1 MVFWLAMS
9 YTKKTVW
16 ILGAGFSRS
25 LGGPLLGDLLTERGE
40 LEFKSRFPNKKD
52 TYLYHPYLSGLREHK
67 YSNMPLWSDVE
78 EFLEFVDL
86 ARVPG
91 SAQDIVKTLLDS
103 YGPNI
108 SVEDLR
114 KRLLQSVAGD
124 CSFASF
130 KDPSLEAWEPYLDW
144 HKTLNEKDTVITFNY
159 DGVVE
164 RLGEHLKS
172 KSLLTVL
179 PWDKETQSRRP
190 VLLKLHGSVD
200 WCYGEQDTDP
210 NNPQGGVTITSP
222 KLAKCWADEEGKLP
236 LIGIP
241 GPNKAQFKKAHF
253 DVLWELALHHIRQ
266 AEVIVFLGYRF
277 PPSDAQSRKELLKA
291 IRENSSPY
299 LRVHIVLG
307 PDINNPDTVRLQK
320 MLETVLKGQE
330 RDLAY
335 SDDEYTADDVTFR
348 SYRVIRQP
356 LLVQDFFTVMDLGM
370 LDGWKNN
377 VPSGT
382 ARLRHR

>member
-1 MVFWLAMS
+1 M
-9 YTKKTVW
+9 
-16 ILGAGFSRS
+16 
-25 LGGPLLGDLLTERGE
+25 
-40 LEFKSRFPNKKD
+40 
-52 TYLYHPYLSGLREHK
+52 
-67 YSNMPLWSDVE
+67 
-78 EFLEFVDL
+78 
-86 ARVPG
+86 
-91 SAQDIVKTLLDS
+91 
-103 YGPNI
+103 
-108 SVEDLR
+108 
-114 KRLLQSVAGD
+114 
-124 CSFASF
+124 
-130 KDPSLEAWEPYLDW
+130 
-144 HKTLNEKDTVITFNY
+144 
-159 DGVVE
+159 
-164 RLGEHLKS
+164 
-172 KSLLTVL
+172 
-179 PWDKETQSRRP
+179 
-190 VLLKLHGSVD
+190 
-200 WCYGEQDTDP
+200 
-210 NNPQGGVTITSP
+210 
-222 KLAKCWADEEGKLP
+222 
-236 LIGIP
+236 
-241 GPNKAQFKKAHF
+241 
-253 DVLWELALHHIRQ
+253 LWELALHHIRQ